1 MTRGEQSKITTLT
14 KDERIEQI
22 KKTFCN
28 KITND
33 ILQVR
38 LLLAETTPWSPGH
51 WTPSRPGEPHGDYG
65 DGDGLVDGEPHSDYD
80 EDAAA
85 EDDHDAVA
93 ADIDGDVNGVGDD
106 YGDGDGDVSQYFL
119 KLMK

>member
-1 MTRGEQSKITTLT
+1 MT
-14 KDERIEQI
+14 KDGGIEQI

-28 KITND
+28 KITKN

-38 LLLAETTPWSPGH
+38 LLLAGTTPWSQGH
-51 WTPSRPGEPHGDYG
+51 WTPSPPGEPHGDYG
-65 DGDGLVDGEPHSDYD
+65 DGDGLVDGEPRGDYD
-80 EDAAA
+80 EDAATD
-85 EDDHDAVA
+85 DDHDAVA
-93 ADIDGDVNGVGDD
+93 ADIDGVGDD